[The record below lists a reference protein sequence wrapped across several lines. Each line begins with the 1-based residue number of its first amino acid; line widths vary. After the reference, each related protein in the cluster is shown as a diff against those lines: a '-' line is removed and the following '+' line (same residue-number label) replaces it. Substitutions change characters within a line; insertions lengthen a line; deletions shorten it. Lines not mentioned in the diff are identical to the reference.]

1 MIHENPS
8 PLNPRAASLSYP
20 HDGQAPMKKIFAPEA
35 MLPDGWIRDVV
46 VEIDDEGNI
55 ASARG
60 RQNAAGAEP
69 AGGAVIPGM
78 ANVHSH
84 AFQRAMAGLAERMG
98 SPEDSF
104 WTWREVM
111 YSFLKQLGPDH
122 VSAIASQLY
131 CEMLKNGYTA
141 VAEFHYLH
149 NAPDGKPYANRVEM
163 AQQHLLAA
171 QRTGI
176 AITLLPS
183 LYAYGNFG
191 EEPLAPAQKRFATTP
206 LAVLGMVSALKK
218 QIGDNPDM
226 RFGVAPH
233 SLRAVSPAML
243 KDLIDGLSAVDR
255 KAPIHIHLAEQ
266 VKEVNDCLTWSGQRP
281 VEWLLS
287 NMPVDSRWCLAH
299 CTHISQS
306 EAEKLSASGAVV
318 GLCPTTE
325 GNLGDGIFPFSR
337 FREKRGRWGIG
348 GDCHVSQTP
357 VEELRWL
364 EYVQRL
370 AARRRNI
377 AASPAQPSVGATLW
391 REAAAGGARALARPM
406 GAIAPGMR
414 ADLVVLDPEHINLVG
429 RSGDGLLDALLF
441 AGGGQMVKHVMVGG
455 KWIVRDGRHPDEAV
469 IAARYR
475 QVKKQLYSA
484 L

>member
-1 MIHENPS
+1 MQ
-8 PLNPRAASLSYP
+8 R
-20 HDGQAPMKKIFAPEA
+20 IFAPEA
-35 MLPDGWIRDVV
+35 MLAEGWGKDVV
-46 VEIDDEGNI
+46 IEVDDQGSI
-55 ASARG
+55 AAVRAG
-60 RQNAAGAEP
+60 QGPGGAET
-69 AGGAVIPGM
+69 AGGPVIPGM

-111 YSFLKQLGPDH
+111 YSFIKQLSPDQ
-122 VSAIASQLY
+122 VRAIAAQLY
-131 CEMLKNGYTA
+131 SEMLKNGYTA

-149 NAPDGKPYANRVEM
+149 NGPDGKPYANRVEM

-171 QRTGI
+171 QQTGI

-191 EEPLAPAQKRFATTP
+191 EEPLAPAQKRFAGTP
-206 LAVLGMVSALKK
+206 DSILGMVSALKK
-218 QIGDNPDM
+218 QIRDNPDI

-243 KDLIDGLSAVDR
+243 KDLVAGVSAIDR
-255 KAPIHIHLAEQ
+255 KAPVHIHLAEQ
-266 VKEVNDCLTWSGQRP
+266 IKEVNDCLTWSGQRP

-299 CTHISQS
+299 CTNISQS
-306 EAEKLSASGAVV
+306 EAEKLSASGATV

-325 GNLGDGIFPFSR
+325 GNLGDGIFPFVR
-337 FREKRGRWGIG
+337 FREKRGRWAIG
-348 GDCHVSQTP
+348 GDSHVSQTP

-370 AARRRNI
+370 VARRRNI
-377 AASPAQPSVGATLW
+377 AASPSQPSVGATLW
-391 REAAAGGARALARPM
+391 REAAAGGAQALARPM
-406 GAIAPGMR
+406 GAIAPDVR
-414 ADLVVLDPEHINLVG
+414 ADLVVLDADHTNLVG
-429 RSGDGLLDALLF
+429 RSGDGLLDAFLF
-441 AGGGQMVKHVMVGG
+441 AGGSQMVKHVMVGG
-455 KWIVRDGRHPDEAV
+455 RWIVRDGRHPDEAA

-475 QVKKQLYSA
+475 QVQKQLYAA

>member
-1 MIHENPS
+1 
-8 PLNPRAASLSYP
+8 
-20 HDGQAPMKKIFAPEA
+20 MKRIFAPEA
-35 MLPDGWIRDVV
+35 MLPNGWTKDVV
-46 VEIDDEGNI
+46 IEIDDEGSV
-55 ASARG
+55 AAARG
-60 RQNAAGAEP
+60 RQSAAGAEP
-69 AGGAVIPGM
+69 AGGPVIPGM

-111 YSFLKQLGPDH
+111 YSFLKQLGPDQ
-122 VSAIASQLY
+122 VGAIASQLY

-163 AQQHLLAA
+163 GEQHLLAA
-171 QRTGI
+171 QHTGI

-206 LAVLGMVSALKK
+206 DVILGMVSALKK
-218 QIGDNPDM
+218 QTSDNPDI
-226 RFGVAPH
+226 RLGVAPH
-233 SLRAVSPAML
+233 SLRAVNPPML
-243 KDLIDGLSAVDR
+243 KDLVSGLSSIDR

-266 VKEVNDCLTWSGQRP
+266 IKEVNDCLTWSEQRP

-287 NMPVDSRWCLAH
+287 NMPVDPRWCLAH
-299 CTHISQS
+299 CTNISQS
-306 EAEKLSASGAVV
+306 EAEKLSASGAAV

-325 GNLGDGIFPFSR
+325 GNLGDGIFPFAR
-337 FREKRGRWGIG
+337 FRDKRGRWGIG

-370 AARRRNI
+370 AVRRRNI
-377 AASPAQPSVGATLW
+377 AASPEQPSVGSTLW
-391 REAAAGGARALARPM
+391 REAAAGGAQALARPM

-414 ADLVVLDPEHINLVG
+414 ADFLVLDPEHINLVG
-429 RSGDGLLDALLF
+429 RSGDLLLDAFLF
-441 AGGGQMVKHVMVGG
+441 AGGGQMIRHVMVGG
-455 KWIVRDGRHPDEAV
+455 KWVVRDGRHPDEGA

-475 QVKKQLYSA
+475 QVQKQLYAA

>member
-1 MIHENPS
+1 
-8 PLNPRAASLSYP
+8 
-20 HDGQAPMKKIFAPEA
+20 MKRIFAPEA
-35 MLPDGWIRDVV
+35 MLPEGWSRDVV
-46 VEIDDEGNI
+46 IEIGDEGNI
-55 ASARG
+55 AAARG
-60 RQNAAGAEP
+60 RQNAAGAESV
-69 AGGAVIPGM
+69 GGAVIPGM

-191 EEPLAPAQKRFATTP
+191 EEPLAPEQKRFATTP
-206 LAVLGMVSALKK
+206 LAVLGMVSTLKK

-243 KDLIDGLSAVDR
+243 KDLVDGLSTIDR

-266 VKEVNDCLTWSGQRP
+266 IKEVNDCLTWSEQRP

-287 NMPVDSRWCLAH
+287 NMPVDSRWCLVHA
-299 CTHISQS
+299 THM
-306 EAEKLSASGAVV
+306 A
-318 GLCPTTE
+318 TE
-325 GNLGDGIFPFSR
+325 ETR
-337 FREKRGRWGIG
+337 
-348 GDCHVSQTP
+348 
-357 VEELRWL
+357 
-364 EYVQRL
+364 RL
-370 AARRRNI
+370 AETR
-377 AASPAQPSVGATLW
+377 
-391 REAAAGGARALARPM
+391 
-406 GAIAPGMR
+406 
-414 ADLVVLDPEHINLVG
+414 
-429 RSGDGLLDALLF
+429 
-441 AGGGQMVKHVMVGG
+441 
-455 KWIVRDGRHPDEAV
+455 
-469 IAARYR
+469 
-475 QVKKQLYSA
+475 
-484 L
+484 

>member
-1 MIHENPS
+1 MQ
-8 PLNPRAASLSYP
+8 R
-20 HDGQAPMKKIFAPEA
+20 IFAPEA
-35 MLPDGWIRDVV
+35 MLAEGWSKDVV
-46 VEIDDEGNI
+46 IDVDDRGGI
-55 ASARG
+55 AAVRARQAPG
-60 RQNAAGAEP
+60 AAET
-69 AGGAVIPGM
+69 AGGPVIPGM

-98 SPEDSF
+98 SSEDSF

-111 YSFLKQLGPDH
+111 YSFLKQLGPDQ
-122 VSAIASQLY
+122 VRAIASQLY

-163 AQQHLLAA
+163 AQQYLLAA
-171 QRTGI
+171 QQTGI
-176 AITLLPS
+176 AITMLPS

-191 EEPLAPAQKRFATTP
+191 EEPLAPAQKRFAGSP
-206 LAVLGMVSALKK
+206 DSILGMVSALKK

-226 RFGVAPH
+226 RLGVAPH

-243 KDLIDGLSAVDR
+243 KDLVAGLSAIDR

-266 VKEVNDCLTWSGQRP
+266 IKEVNDCLSWSGQRP

-299 CTHISQS
+299 CTNISQS
-306 EAEKLSASGAVV
+306 EAEKLSASGAAV

-337 FREKRGRWGIG
+337 FRDKRGRWGIG
-348 GDCHVSQTP
+348 GDSHVSQTP

-377 AASPAQPSVGATLW
+377 AASPSQPSVGATLW
-391 REAAAGGARALARPM
+391 REAAAGGAQALARPM
-406 GAIAPGMR
+406 GAIAPGVR
-414 ADLVVLDPEHINLVG
+414 ADLVVLDTDHINLVG
-429 RSGDGLLDALLF
+429 RSGDRLLDAFLF
-441 AGGGQMVKHVMVGG
+441 AGDGQMVKHVMVGG
-455 KWIVRDGRHPDEAV
+455 KWIVRDGRHPYETA

-475 QVKKQLYSA
+475 QVQKQLYAA

>member
-1 MIHENPS
+1 
-8 PLNPRAASLSYP
+8 
-20 HDGQAPMKKIFAPEA
+20 MKRIFAPQA
-35 MLPDGWIRDVV
+35 MLPEGWSKDVV
-46 VEIDDEGNI
+46 LEIDDEGGI
-55 ASARG
+55 TSVRG
-60 RQNAAGAEP
+60 NQSPNGLEST
-69 AGGAVIPGM
+69 GGPVIPGM

-111 YSFLKQLGPDH
+111 YSFLRQLTPEH
-122 VSAIASQLY
+122 LYAIAAQVY

-149 NAPDGKPYANRVEM
+149 NAPDGKPYANRAELAQRHLIA
-163 AQQHLLAA
+163 AQQ
-171 QRTGI
+171 TGI

-183 LYAYGNFG
+183 LYAYANFG
-191 EEPLAPAQKRFATTP
+191 EAPLAPAQKRFQTTP
-206 LAVLGMVSALKK
+206 GAVLDMITTLAAQV
-218 QIGDNPDM
+218 GDNPDI
-226 RFGVAPH
+226 RLGAAPH
-233 SLRAVSPAML
+233 SLRAVSPPML
-243 KDLIDGLSAVDR
+243 KELVDGVTTIDPAS
-255 KAPIHIHLAEQ
+255 PIHIHLAEQ
-266 VKEVNDCLTWSGQRP
+266 VKEVNDCLSWSEQRP

-299 CTHISQS
+299 CTNISQS

-325 GNLGDGIFPFSR
+325 GNLGDGIFPFPR
-337 FREKRGRWGIG
+337 FRERRGRWGIG
-348 GDCHVSQTP
+348 GDSHVSQTP

-377 AASPAQPSVGATLW
+377 AASPSQPSVGATLW
-391 REAAAGGARALARPM
+391 REAAAGGAQALARPM
-406 GAIAPGMR
+406 GTIAPGKR
-414 ADLVVLDPEHINLVG
+414 ADLVVLDAEHINLVG
-429 RSGDGLLDALLF
+429 RRGDRLLDAFLF
-441 AGGGQMVKHVMVGG
+441 AGSGQMVKHVMVGG
-455 KWIVRDGRHPDEAV
+455 RWIVRDGRHPDEAA
-469 IAARYR
+469 IAARYAR
-475 QVKKQLYSA
+475 VQKQLYSA

>member
-1 MIHENPS
+1 MGWRMIHENPS

-55 ASARG
+55 AAARG
-60 RQNAAGAEP
+60 RQNAAGAES

-171 QRTGI
+171 Q
-176 AITLLPS
+176 
-183 LYAYGNFG
+183 
-191 EEPLAPAQKRFATTP
+191 
-206 LAVLGMVSALKK
+206 
-218 QIGDNPDM
+218 
-226 RFGVAPH
+226 
-233 SLRAVSPAML
+233 
-243 KDLIDGLSAVDR
+243 
-255 KAPIHIHLAEQ
+255 

-348 GDCHVSQTP
+348 GGWPLSQAP
-357 VEELRWL
+357 VQELSWL

-377 AASPAQPSVGATLW
+377 AASPSQPSVGATLW
-391 REAAAGGARALARPM
+391 REAAAGGAQALARPM
-406 GAIAPGMR
+406 GAIAPGVR
-414 ADLVVLDPEHINLVG
+414 ADLVVLNADHINLVG
-429 RSGDGLLDALLF
+429 RNGDGLLDALLF
-441 AGGGQMVKHVMVGG
+441 AGDGQMVKHVMVGG

>member
-1 MIHENPS
+1 
-8 PLNPRAASLSYP
+8 
-20 HDGQAPMKKIFAPEA
+20 MKRIFAPQA
-35 MLPDGWIRDVV
+35 MLPEGWSKDVV
-46 VEIDDEGNI
+46 LEIDDEGGI
-55 ASARG
+55 TSVRG
-60 RQNAAGAEP
+60 NQSPNGLEST
-69 AGGAVIPGM
+69 GGPVIPGM

-111 YSFLKQLGPDH
+111 YSFLRQLTPEH
-122 VSAIASQLY
+122 LYAIAAQVY

-149 NAPDGKPYANRVEM
+149 NAPDGKPYANRAELAQRHLIA
-163 AQQHLLAA
+163 AQQ
-171 QRTGI
+171 TGI

-183 LYAYGNFG
+183 LYAYANFG
-191 EEPLAPAQKRFATTP
+191 EAPLAPAQKRFQTTP
-206 LAVLGMVSALKK
+206 GAVLDMITTLAAQV
-218 QIGDNPDM
+218 GDNPDI
-226 RFGVAPH
+226 RLGAAPH
-233 SLRAVSPAML
+233 SLRAVSPPML
-243 KDLIDGLSAVDR
+243 KELVDGVTAIDPAS
-255 KAPIHIHLAEQ
+255 PIHIHLAEQ
-266 VKEVNDCLTWSGQRP
+266 VKEVNDCLSWSEQRP

-299 CTHISQS
+299 CTNISQS

-325 GNLGDGIFPFSR
+325 GNLGDGIFPFPR
-337 FREKRGRWGIG
+337 FRERRGRWGIG
-348 GDCHVSQTP
+348 GDSHVSQTP

-377 AASPAQPSVGATLW
+377 AASPSQPSVGATLW
-391 REAAAGGARALARPM
+391 REAAAGGAQALARPM
-406 GAIAPGMR
+406 GTIAPGKR
-414 ADLVVLDPEHINLVG
+414 ADLVVLDAEHINLVG
-429 RSGDGLLDALLF
+429 RRGDRLLDAFLF
-441 AGGGQMVKHVMVGG
+441 AGSGQMVKHVMVGG
-455 KWIVRDGRHPDEAV
+455 RWIVRDGRHPDEAA
-469 IAARYR
+469 IAARYAR
-475 QVKKQLYSA
+475 VQKQLYSA